1 MKRLILISL
10 FAAITLSSCINDDNR
25 DTFNIGFDNECPY
38 GIFNQSHD
46 NSLKLSITEIN
57 DSRCPSDVVCVWLG
71 EAVIKIEIELP
82 QKGTISL
89 STYDNL
95 IDTFANYSF
104 ELIDVSPYPISTE
117 TIDLNDYN
125 VIMKIKEL
133 SN

>member
-1 MKRLILISL
+1 MKNSILL
-10 FAAITLSSCINDDNR
+10 FILTLFIFVSCNDETSSDS
-25 DTFNIGFDNECPY
+25 FKIGFENEFQY
-38 GIFNQSHD
+38 GILNQSND

-57 DSRCPSDVVCVWLG
+57 DSRCPSDVVCVWQG
-71 EAVIKIEIELP
+71 EAIVKIEIELP

-117 TIDLNDYN
+117 TIELNDYN
-125 VIMKIKEL
+125 VIMEIKEL
-133 SN
+133 SE